1 MIDQATLPLFPTLLP
16 APGRPVPEADALR
29 RRAGVE
35 YFDLL
40 VRDVLNRNDQP
51 RLPFDWTINPYRG
64 CEFACAYCYARYTH
78 GFFDLADPADFERKI
93 FVKRRAAEKLRQ
105 RLRKSDLS
113 GQSIA
118 LGTATDPYQPA
129 ERHYEVTRGLLE
141 VLAEAEG
148 LSISITTKSP
158 LVLRDLDLLGEL
170 DRRHA
175 VSVHVTLTTVDA
187 PLARR
192 IELQAPDPGS
202 RLRTIERLAEVGIAT
217 VVNLMPVMPGI
228 NDGEAEL
235 GPLFEAALAAG
246 AIDVHQSALFLNR
259 ASRDKFFPWLK
270 EEFPH
275 LVGMYQ
281 RLYARSDYLE
291 GSAKDQLLATFRRL
305 RLQHGLP
312 RAQAAHA

>member
-16 APGRPVPEADALR
+16 APGRPAPEADAIR

-40 VRDVLNRNDQP
+40 VRDVLNKNDQP
-51 RLPFDWTINPYRG
+51 RLPFEWTINPYRG

-78 GFFDLADPADFERKI
+78 GFFDLADPEDFERKI

-105 RLRKSDLS
+105 RLRRSDLS

-129 ERHYEVTRGLLE
+129 ERHYEVTRSLLE
-141 VLAEAEG
+141 VFTEAEG
-148 LSISITTKSP
+148 LALSITTKSP
-158 LVLRDLDLLGEL
+158 LVLRDLDLLAEL
-170 DRRHA
+170 DRRHS

-192 IELQAPDPGS
+192 IERQAPDPGA
-202 RLRTIERLAEVGIAT
+202 RLRTIERLAEAGIAT

-228 NDGEAEL
+228 NDGEETL
-235 GPLFEAALAAG
+235 GPLFEQAKAAG
-246 AIDVHQSALFLNR
+246 ARDVHAAPLFLR
-259 ASRDKFFPWLK
+259 PATRTVFFPWL
-270 EEFPH
+270 EQEFPG
-275 LVGMYQ
+275 LVSLYR
-281 RLYARSDYLE
+281 RLFARSDYL
-291 GSAKDQLLATFRRL
+291 GNAAKDELLATYRRL
-305 RLQHGLP
+305 KLEQGFP
-312 RAQAAHA
+312 RPLAGRA

>member
-202 RLRTIERLAEVGIAT
+202 RLRTIERLAEAGIAT

-228 NDGEAEL
+228 NDGEEILA
-235 GPLFEAALAAG
+235 PLFDRAKAAG
-246 AIDVHQSALFLNR
+246 AIDVHAAPLFLRPATR
-259 ASRDKFFPWLK
+259 AVFFPWL
-270 EEFPH
+270 ETEFAG
-275 LVGMYQ
+275 LVSLYR
-281 RLYARSDYLE
+281 RLFAHSDYLGAAARDE
-291 GSAKDQLLATFRRL
+291 LLATYRRL
-305 RLQHGLP
+305 KLETGFP
-312 RAQAAHA
+312 RALAGRA